1 MAAERR
7 LKQLGRLLSPPPPQT
22 KQLLH
27 TGTHKLSGSSVEI
40 DGIKLTVDA
49 PSNPE
54 LVPKLYLNK
63 SPSQTVLHHLKW
75 MISKDL
81 IGQDMYL
88 LSPPGP
94 YPRHLALSFGE
105 LVSREVEFVSLS
117 RDSTEVD
124 MKQRKEIINGSVTY
138 EDQAV
143 VRAAINGRLLIL
155 EGIEKAERNV
165 LPVLNNLLENREA
178 QLDDGRF
185 IVSHERYDQLA
196 AEHSTDDLNL
206 WKLLRASEKF
216 RVIAI
221 GLPVPPYHGNT
232 LDPPLRSRF
241 QARHILPLPFPEALE
256 ECKQTYPSIS
266 EQNLS
271 SVLSI
276 VYTMLSM
283 TQSNSGGPINLTG
296 QLDRLL
302 TILSNDPSIGL
313 TQLIQSV
320 YPSRLLS
327 SGQLLEGI
335 LEKFGPSFITSS
347 VVSAPIEQAPPVERG
362 GYVPLPSHSSC
373 LNFMTQCQ
381 SVGDLCIVGEKGSGK
396 TMLINQ
402 LAKALGYSIEPIVLY
417 QDMSSRDLLQQRITT
432 SNGDTGWRMSPLI
445 TAAVNGSMAVLD
457 GLHRLDSSTAST
469 LKRLV
474 QDREVDLT
482 DGTRLLRHDRF
493 IEAMSVSGL
502 TEQEMRE
509 RKIFPV
515 HPKFSIVAVGE
526 ATPTQPNDWLTPEL
540 LSMFQFVN
548 VFQLPKEE
556 EKELIQ
562 IKVPTLSSNVIDKLL
577 NFTHFL
583 RRSDDPTLVALSS
596 SLSTRQLLRIA
607 HHLAH
612 YSNGKEG
619 DLFGL
624 ILKASLSRFLPPVA
638 KSALFR
644 ALSSNDIH
652 PSPSPVSDNDNMQY
666 SRADGFLRIGSTKV
680 PIHAPTSDIAMVP
693 DVTFY
698 DNPLHVRIME
708 DMLKDYS
715 LGEHLLL
722 IGNQGVGKNKLADR
736 FLHLMNSPRE
746 YLQLHRDST
755 VQTLTTQPSVI
766 DGRITYQDSP
776 LVRAVEYGRVLVV
789 DEADKA
795 PTHVT
800 AILRNIVN
808 GESITLSDGRKIMP
822 TGSSVQVC
830 DDTIPIHSDFRM
842 IVLANRPGFPFLG
855 NDFYAAVGDCF
866 SVHAV
871 DNPDFESEMSMVSQ
885 YGPDVP
891 QKILQKLVSAFS
903 DLREMADEGR
913 ISYPYSTREV
923 VNIVKHMQMF
933 PNEGVSTIV
942 RNVFDFDSYS
952 SHLLDT
958 VISTLHK
965 HGIPLGANRKNVRLA
980 TKDPLP
986 ALALTNTFNIDTSNH
1001 QKLNYQQTKIKL
1013 TGGQKLPLQSIPCE
1027 RDVIRSRL
1035 FSEIKSQ
1042 WVIPLH
1048 ESDDISSICTSAD
1061 NKSGHNLLHVITH
1074 VLPSIYTL
1082 NINNDTLSYIDLFNY
1097 LPSGRGSGH
1106 PLISLTALDP
1116 VDNGPHGGK
1125 ILIHEGFTGILYL
1138 LDSSNANLS
1147 KVVLPT
1153 SNVSGRFLG
1162 SWRGKKKD
1170 DISLLSKCPNG
1181 NSVIIYQRGSNVVS
1195 HLDFSSTSPLCSSL
1209 SLPVSIHSLL
1219 PIVTNTGNKWLLIDT
1234 NKRIHF
1240 LHNSSP
1246 QVTLPDSISPLINGP
1261 TNEDELLSL
1270 SSAPLPQL
1278 MSSFISLNE
1287 SVYLA
1292 STESSPLSCLTLN
1305 PQDSTVKLFQ
1315 VTQFGPSSQYDDIT
1329 HLSKDGSI
1337 VTAAT
1342 TKTGSNSK
1350 NVTQYLSVFDIPN
1363 STHWKIEL
1371 PEWSNS
1377 SLYSLPRSV
1386 SNVLTVSVPNDSAIL
1401 AVNERGTVSLIETNH
1416 FSLQRSLDEW
1426 YSMVGN
1432 STDDRQLFI
1441 SRESGLDVSLPKH
1454 GKVDPNNAPHV
1465 GGNTWAGGTG
1475 GRDTAGLGGKGG
1487 PYRLDAGHNVY
1498 QLSDEEKMAVPEEV
1512 KQAARELGQ
1521 KALKERLKEISMSEH
1536 DHNAF
1541 TQLRARIHK
1550 QVGMLKAILES
1561 TQSKSNER
1569 QWLRHQTD
1577 GDLDDRKLVDGLTG
1591 EKAVYKRRGE
1601 KEPEFGHSSNFRK
1614 SIRLVVDVSG
1624 SMYRFNGY
1632 DGRLDR
1638 TLEAVLMVIEAFES
1652 YSMKFKLDIVGHS
1665 GDSAE
1670 IPFLSSESP
1679 PMNEKEKMDILKSMH
1694 AHSQFCWS
1702 GDNTLKATAT
1712 AISTIRSDSLPSQES
1727 YIIILSDANFSR
1739 YRISPVEYGRLI
1751 LSDPHVNVFAVF
1763 IGSLDDEATRLQDS
1777 LPAGRSFVCMNNSDL
1792 PIIIRQVLSSSV
1804 I

>member
-1 MAAERR
+1 MRARMAAERR
-7 LKQLGRLLSPPPPQT
+7 LKQLGRLLSPPPRQA

-27 TGTHKLSGSSVEI
+27 TGTHKREMI
-40 DGIKLTVDA
+40 DCTDIANVKLLIGY
-49 PSNPE
+49 SNNNHYY
-54 LVPKLYLNK
+54 LV
-63 SPSQTVLHHLKW
+63 
-75 MISKDL
+75 DL

-196 AEHSTDDLNL
+196 ADHSVDDLNS

-241 QARHILPLPFPEALE
+241 Q
-256 ECKQTYPSIS
+256 
-266 EQNLS
+266 
-271 SVLSI
+271 
-276 VYTMLSM
+276 
-283 TQSNSGGPINLTG
+283 
-296 QLDRLL
+296 
-302 TILSNDPSIGL
+302 
-313 TQLIQSV
+313 
-320 YPSRLLS
+320 
-327 SGQLLEGI
+327 
-335 LEKFGPSFITSS
+335 KFGPSFITSS
-347 VVSAPIEQAPPVERG
+347 AVTVSSERAPLVEG
-362 GYVPLPSHSSC
+362 GGFVPLPSHSSC
-373 LNFMTQCQ
+373 LNFMMQCQ

-396 TMLINQ
+396 TMLISQ
-402 LAKALGYSIEPIVLY
+402 LAKTLGYSIEPIVLY

-493 IEAMSVSGL
+493 IEAINVSGL

-509 RKIFPV
+509 RKIFPI
-515 HPKFSIVAVGE
+515 HPKFFIVAVGE

-548 VFQLPKEE
+548 VLQLPKEE
-556 EKELIQ
+556 EKRLIQ
-562 IKVPTLSSNVIDKLL
+562 IK
-577 NFTHFL
+577 
-583 RRSDDPTLVALSS
+583 LVALSS

-612 YSNGKEG
+612 YSDGKEG

-644 ALSSNDIH
+644 ALTSNNIH
-652 PSPSPVSDNDNMQY
+652 PSPSPVSDNDMQY
-666 SRADGFLRIGSTKV
+666 SRANGLLRIGSTKV

-722 IGNQGVGKNKLADR
+722 IGNQGVGKNKLTDR

-776 LVRAVEYGRVLVV
+776 LVRAVQYGRVLVV

-822 TGSSVQVC
+822 KGSPLQVC

-866 SVHAV
+866 SCHAV

-986 ALALTNTFNIDTSNH
+986 ALALANTFNIDTSNY
-1001 QKLNYQQTKIKL
+1001 QKLKYEQTKIKL
-1013 TGGQKLPLQSIPCE
+1013 TDGQKLPVQSIPCE

-1048 ESDDISSICTSAD
+1048 ESDDISSICTSTD
-1061 NKSGHNLLHVITH
+1061 NKSGGNLLHVITH

-1097 LPSGRGSGH
+1097 LPSGRGPGH

-1147 KVVLPT
+1147 KVLLPT

-1219 PIVTNTGNKWLLIDT
+1219 PISTNTGNKWLLIDT

-1240 LHNSSP
+1240 LYNSSP

-1261 TNEDELLSL
+1261 TNEDQLLSL
-1270 SSAPLPQL
+1270 SSIPLPQL
-1278 MSSFISLNE
+1278 MSSSISHNE

-1292 STESSPLSCLTLN
+1292 STESSPLSCLTTN
-1305 PQDSTVKLFQ
+1305 PQDSTMKLFQ

-1329 HLSKDGSI
+1329 HLPKDGSI
-1337 VTAAT
+1337 VTATT
-1342 TKTGSNSK
+1342 TKSGGNSK

-1371 PEWSNS
+1371 PEWS
-1377 SLYSLPRSV
+1377 
-1386 SNVLTVSVPNDSAIL
+1386 
-1401 AVNERGTVSLIETNH
+1401 
-1416 FSLQRSLDEW
+1416 LDEW

-1441 SRESGLDVSLPKH
+1441 SRDSGLGVSLPKH

-1512 KQAARELGQ
+1512 RQAARELGQ
-1521 KALKERLKEISMSEH
+1521 KALRERLQEIAMSEH

-1550 QVGMLKAILES
+1550 QVEMLKAILES

-1591 EKAVYKRRGE
+1591 EKAVYRKRGE
-1601 KEPEFGHSSNFRK
+1601 KEPEFGHSSNVRK

-1679 PMNEKEKMDILKSMH
+1679 PVNEKEKMDILKSMH

-1712 AISTIRSDSLPSQES
+1712 AISTIRSDSVPSQES
-1727 YIIILSDANFSR
+1727 YVIILSDANFSR